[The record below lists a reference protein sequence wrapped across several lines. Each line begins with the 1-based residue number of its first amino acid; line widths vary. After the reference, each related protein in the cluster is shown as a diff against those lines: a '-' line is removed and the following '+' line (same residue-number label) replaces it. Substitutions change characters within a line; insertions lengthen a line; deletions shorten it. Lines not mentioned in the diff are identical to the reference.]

1 MVFALPRCKQS
12 RQWALVTYVD
22 ESVIERVLDSKS
34 AMIRHYAY
42 ILHDEDGVEPH
53 RHVVLQLYSPCAQTT
68 VINWF
73 RAADVDGKPVNTLA
87 EPATAI
93 DSLYNYLT
101 HSDDVSIASGKHL
114 YDAADIVCDDPA
126 QFAPAASSQDSAA
139 MALSDLLDGRLTLR
153 ECALKYGRDFIYH
166 YSSYRQLLSDIR
178 YEEESGQKISDC
190 EVSKL

>member
-1 MVFALPRCKQS
+1 MPRCKQS

-22 ESVIERVLDSKS
+22 EAVIQTVLSVKS
-34 AMIRHYAY
+34 CMIRHYAY
-42 ILHDEDGVEPH
+42 IRHDKDGVEPH
-53 RHVVLQLYSPCAQTT
+53 YHVVLQLYSPLAQST

-73 RAADVDGKPVNTLA
+73 RAVDSAGQPINTLA

-101 HSDDVSIASGKHL
+101 HSDDISVAAGKHL
-114 YDAADIVCDDPA
+114 YDASLISCDDPS
-126 QFAPAASSQDSAA
+126 QFASAAAIQDSAA
-139 MALSDLLDGRLTLR
+139 MALSDLLEGKLSLR

-190 EVSKL
+190 EVV